1 MRRFALLEDGKLV
14 EDIDVDVCGTSEAMA
29 MMGAEGWSELCTCN
43 WIRDFEFAGEPAL
56 GVCLGVSDGETNS
69 LAKELGL
76 GAWNGPVGIF
86 YGDAQWVKELKSR

>member
-14 EDIDVDVCGTSEAMA
+14 EDIDVDVCGTSDALA
-29 MMGAEGWSELCTCN
+29 LMGAEDWRDVYTCN
-43 WIRDFEFAGEPAL
+43 LIRDFEFAGEPAL
-56 GVCLGVSDGETNS
+56 GVCLGASNGETNS

-86 YGDAQWVKELKSR
+86 YGDEQWVKELKSR